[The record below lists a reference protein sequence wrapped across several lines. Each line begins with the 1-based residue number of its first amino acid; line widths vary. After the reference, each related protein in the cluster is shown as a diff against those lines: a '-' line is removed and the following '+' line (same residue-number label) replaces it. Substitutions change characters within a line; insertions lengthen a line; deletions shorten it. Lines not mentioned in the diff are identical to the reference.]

1 MSTYQVL
8 MLIFTF
14 GLLVVAIIK
23 AENK

>member
-14 GLLVVAIIK
+14 SLLVVAIIK